1 MAPVSTLPVE
11 RVRAIVAA
19 IGESLVHLRRDLHA
33 HPEVGFDEHRTTAVL
48 ARALREAGLNPR
60 ELEPTGLVV
69 DVGEGPARVMLRADI
84 DALAVAEETG
94 ETFTSTRPGVCHACG
109 HDLHAAIGI
118 GAALVLAE
126 LAEIG
131 ELAGAVRLLFQ
142 PAEEVQ
148 PGGAQ
153 HVMEQGVLDGVLSAF
168 ALHCD
173 PRVSVGSVGMR
184 SGPITAASDTLRVSV
199 RSDGGHTSRPHLTG
213 DVVNALGHVIT
224 QTGAVLGRRVDARSG
239 TNLTWGAVHAG
250 NAPNAIPTEGYVY
263 GTLRTLDAATWA
275 IAGPLAAEAVVK
287 ILEPFGV
294 EAEVEHVRGLP
305 PVVNT
310 PREAELLHRVA
321 TETLGHESVLPTEQS
336 LGGEDFAWFLTRVP
350 GAMFRLG
357 TRTPGGPEFDL
368 HRGDARFDEGAIT
381 VGTTLMSLVAIAA
394 IQQAW

>member
-1 MAPVSTLPVE
+1 MNTLPVE
-11 RVRAIVAA
+11 RVRAMAA
-19 IGESLVHLRRDLHA
+19 GIGADLVRLRRDLHA
-33 HPEVGFDEHRTTAVL
+33 HPEIGFDEHRTTAVL
-48 ARALREAGLNPR
+48 VRALREAGLTPR
-60 ELEPTGLVV
+60 ELDPTGLVV
-69 DVGEGPARVMLRADI
+69 DVGDGAPTVMLRADI
-84 DALAVAEETG
+84 DALPLAEDTG
-94 ETFTSTRPGVCHACG
+94 ETFTSTRPGICHACG

-118 GAALVLAE
+118 GAALVLVE
-126 LAEIG
+126 LHRSG
-131 ELAGAVRLLFQ
+131 DLPGAVRLLFQ

-153 HVMEQGVLDGVLSAF
+153 HVMDQGVLDGVHSAF

-173 PRVSVGSVGMR
+173 PRVLVGSVGMR
-184 SGPITAASDTLRVSV
+184 SGPITAASDTLRVTV

-213 DVVNALGHVIT
+213 DVVHALGQVIT
-224 QTGAVLGRRVDARSG
+224 QTGAVLSRRIDARTG

-275 IAGPLAAEAVVK
+275 TAGPLAAEAVERVV
-287 ILEPFGV
+287 EPFGV
-294 EAEVEHVRGLP
+294 ECSVEHVRGLP

-310 PREAELLHRVA
+310 VREAELVREVA
-321 TETLGHESVLPTEQS
+321 AEVLGEERVLPTEQS

-368 HRGDARFDEGAIT
+368 HRGDARFDEGAIG
-381 VGTTLMSLVAIAA
+381 VGTVLMALIAIAA
-394 IQQAW
+394 TDAAV